1 MQPSINTKS
10 IISPKCSFLQYTNP
24 EKKKRWK
31 NLICIG
37 SPSSSSK
44 WAPRSH

>member
-24 EKKKRWK
+24 EKKKK
-31 NLICIG
+31 VEE
-37 SPSSSSK
+37 
-44 WAPRSH
+44 SHLYRLSFFLL